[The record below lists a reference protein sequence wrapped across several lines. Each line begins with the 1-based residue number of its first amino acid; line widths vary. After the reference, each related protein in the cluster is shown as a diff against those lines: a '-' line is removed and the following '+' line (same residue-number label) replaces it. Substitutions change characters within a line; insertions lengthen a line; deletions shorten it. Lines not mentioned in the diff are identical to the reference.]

1 MPSSDVHAPLQGPVV
16 SSDEFRADVLAGL
29 TAHPKRIPPKYFYDA
44 RGSRLFERICEL
56 EEYYPTRTELAIMHA
71 HVAELAAW
79 LGPQCLVIE
88 PGSGSGVKTQLLLS
102 HLEDPAGYVP
112 VDIAREQLVESSRT
126 LGRIFPGLLIR
137 PIHADFS
144 GVFDIPDIPS
154 NRRVVYFP
162 GSTIGNLTPEE
173 AVILLRQFAAV
184 TGGGGGLLIGIDLV
198 KDVSVL
204 EAAYND
210 RAGVTA
216 AFNLNLLHRIR
227 RELGAD
233 VRVDRFQHRAFY
245 NRSEG
250 RIEMHL
256 LSPVAQTIRLDDTEL
271 HFEAGETIH
280 TESSYKYSPEGF
292 ESLAAEAG
300 WRRRARWTDDDRYF
314 GIEYCER

>member
-16 SSDEFRADVLAGL
+16 LSDEFLADVLAGL
-29 TAHPKRIPPKYFYDA
+29 TAYPKRIPPKHFYDA

-56 EEYYPTRTELAIMHA
+56 EEYYPTRTELAIMLA
-71 HVAELAAW
+71 HVTELAAR
-79 LGPQCLVIE
+79 LGPQCLLIE
-88 PGSGSGVKTQLLLS
+88 PGSGSGKKTQLLLS

-112 VDIAREQLVESSRT
+112 VDIAREQLVESSRA
-126 LGRIFPGLLIR
+126 LRGIFPALLIR

-144 GVFDIPDIPS
+144 GVFEIPDIPS
-154 NRRVVYFP
+154 NRRVVFFP
-162 GSTIGNLTPEE
+162 GSTIGNLTPDE
-173 AVILLRQFAAV
+173 AVILLRRFAAV
-184 TGGGGGLLIGIDLV
+184 TGEGGGLLIGIDLA

-227 RELGAD
+227 RELGAEL
-233 VRVDRFQHRAFY
+233 RVDQFQHRAFY
-245 NRSEG
+245 NGSEG

-256 LSPVAQTIRLDDTEL
+256 VSLVAQTIRLDDTEL

-280 TESSYKYSPEGF
+280 TESSYKYGPESF
-292 ESLAAEAG
+292 EALAAEAG